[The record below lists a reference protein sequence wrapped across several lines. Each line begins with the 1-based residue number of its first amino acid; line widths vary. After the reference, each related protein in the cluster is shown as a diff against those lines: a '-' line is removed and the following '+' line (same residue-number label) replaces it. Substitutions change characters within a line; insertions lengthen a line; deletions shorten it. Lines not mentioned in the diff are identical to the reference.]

1 MALQPI
7 LRNNAFWSAGNTF
20 PADSEVEM
28 VDKDI
33 KEARG
38 IEADGHSVFTDLVSL
53 ASCLVDGDSAQV
65 TPEPDT
71 KKKRT
76 KPYRGR
82 QYSPERREKVI
93 RALTG
98 ETNGLRLCQL
108 LKLTNIPKNSLKDLI
123 ECLIEQKQLRKI
135 WKGDFWVF
143 TLDPQTNPERLT
155 SELKQMDPKNLIADF
170 NRWRQ
175 ETRNR
180 KVLPRKLAE
189 RLRSRLNSESI
200 ESLASRLG
208 CGRKSLTRLIKESL
222 KVGALPAEG
231 ADLEGLSCASTNK
244 WRPADLEPLW
254 TELEAWRATRAHE
267 NENLPPHIARML
279 GNAMAGYKKSYLAKV
294 LRIGF
299 STLNRVERRSVNE
312 EPAPSS
318 EADSEPARLVTLA
331 LPTEYADEVI
341 RHLRSRFGFI
351 AEETGGVLLDYQAYP
366 GFSGVKSNVSPV

>member
-1 MALQPI
+1 MKLFVG
-7 LRNNAFWSAGNTF
+7 RNSF

-28 VDKDI
+28 VDEEI

-38 IEADGHSVFTDLVSL
+38 IGADGPSVFTDLVSL
-53 ASCLVDGDSAQV
+53 ASCLVDGDSAKV

-98 ETNGLRLCQL
+98 ETNGLRLCEL

-123 ECLIEQKQLRKI
+123 ECLIDQKQLRKI
-135 WKGDFWVF
+135 WKGDFWLF
-143 TLDPQTNPERLT
+143 KLDPRTNPEKIT
-155 SELKQMDPKNLIADF
+155 SELKQMDPNNLIADF
-170 NRWRQ
+170 NLWRK

-189 RLRSRLNSESI
+189 RLGSRLNSESI

-208 CGRKSLTRLIKESL
+208 CGRKSLARLIKESL
-222 KVGALPAEG
+222 KVGAPPSEG
-231 ADLEGLSCASTNK
+231 ADPEGLSSASTNESL
-244 WRPADLEPLW
+244 PADLEPLW
-254 TELEAWRATRAHE
+254 TELEAWRAARTHE

-279 GNAMAGYKKSYLAKV
+279 GNAMAGYKKSYLAKF

-299 STLNRVERRSVNE
+299 STLKRVERRFGHE
-312 EPAPSS
+312 EPAPSA

-331 LPTEYADEVI
+331 LPTEYAEEVI
-341 RHLRSRFGFI
+341 RDLSRRFGII
-351 AEETGGVLLDYQAYP
+351 AGETGGVLLVYQAHT